1 MSNEELK
8 QSLSARFPELI
19 FEEGGELINAVVEN
33 DSFRNFIETLKSET
47 EYYFDCLYCL
57 TCVDWKT
64 NFTMVYHLLSRQHR
78 HELVVKIKLTDLEH
92 PEVVTICDL
101 WKGAELLERE
111 VYDMF
116 GVRFKNHP
124 DLRRLLLD
132 EDWEGYP
139 LRKNYVDENMIEI

>member
-1 MSNEELK
+1 MSTEELK
-8 QSLSARFPELI
+8 QSLLARFPELT
-19 FEEGGELINAVVEN
+19 FEEGGEFLNVVVEN
-33 DSFRNFIETLKSET
+33 AAFRGFIETLKNEQA
-47 EYYFDCLYCL
+47 YDFDYLYCL

-64 NFTMVYHLLSRQHR
+64 NLTMVYHLLSKTHR
-78 HELVVKIKLTDLEH
+78 HELVVKVKLTDLNN

-116 GVRFKNHP
+116 GVRFTNHP

-139 LRKNYVDENMIEI
+139 LRKNYVDENMIEL